1 MSATGRST
9 LSNPRGGTQGSGVT
23 RVGVDPRAQHDVLT
37 FTVSDEEYGLGIEH
51 IREISKFKPITEVPR
66 VPGFVSGIIL
76 VRGQVVPVID
86 LRLRLRLSAVPPN
99 SKSRILVVSRP
110 SIESEQV
117 PEDEREQFGLIVDRV
132 NHVVRINEAE
142 VEPPTVLAGHE
153 SEFVAGLSRIRLTE
167 EETAP
172 SNRPQRT
179 GTGLAAVETYRI
191 VILLDLLRVLSFEH
205 AGSVR
210 I

>member
-1 MSATGRST
+1 MSISGRAMGARS
-9 LSNPRGGTQGSGVT
+9 GGLTRSGA
-23 RVGVDPRAQHDVLT
+23 DPRAQHDVLT
-37 FTVSDEEYGLGIEH
+37 FTIADEEYGLGIEH

-76 VRGQVVPVID
+76 VRGQVVPVLD
-86 LRLRLRLSAVPPN
+86 LRLRLRLSMVPPN

-110 SIESEQV
+110 SVESEALS
-117 PEDEREQFGLIVDRV
+117 EDEREQFGLIVDRV
-132 NHVVRINEAE
+132 NHVVRINDSE

-167 EETAP
+167 EESTIP
-172 SNRPQRT
+172 HPPQRT
-179 GTGLAAVETYRI
+179 GTGLAAVEQYRI

-205 AGSVR
+205 AGSLR
-210 I
+210 F

>member
-1 MSATGRST
+1 MMSVPGRAMT
-9 LSNPRGGTQGSGVT
+9 NQRNGSGVT

-37 FTVSDEEYGLGIEH
+37 FTVADEEYGLGIEH

-76 VRGQVVPVID
+76 VRGQVVPVLD
-86 LRLRLRLSAVPPN
+86 LRLRLRLSAVPP
-99 SKSRILVVSRP
+99 SGKSRILVVSRP
-110 SIESEQV
+110 SIETEQV
-117 PEDEREQFGLIVDRV
+117 AEDEREQFGLIVDRV

-142 VEPPTVLAGHE
+142 IEPPTVLAGHE

-167 EETAP
+167 EETATP
-172 SNRPQRT
+172 QGQRT
-179 GTGLAAVETYRI
+179 GTGLAAIEQYRI
-191 VILLDLLRVLSFEH
+191 VILLDLLRVLTFEH

-210 I
+210 L

>member
-1 MSATGRST
+1 MSTAGRSN
-9 LSNPRGGTQGSGVT
+9 LSNSRGGNQGSSVT

-37 FTVSDEEYGLGIEH
+37 FTVADEEYGLGIEH

-76 VRGQVVPVID
+76 VRGQVVPVLD

-110 SIESEQV
+110 TTAETEQV

-142 VEPPTVLAGHE
+142 IEPPTVLAGHE

-167 EETAP
+167 EETTIP
-172 SNRPQRT
+172 QQRT
-179 GTGLAAVETYRI
+179 GTGLSAVESYRI